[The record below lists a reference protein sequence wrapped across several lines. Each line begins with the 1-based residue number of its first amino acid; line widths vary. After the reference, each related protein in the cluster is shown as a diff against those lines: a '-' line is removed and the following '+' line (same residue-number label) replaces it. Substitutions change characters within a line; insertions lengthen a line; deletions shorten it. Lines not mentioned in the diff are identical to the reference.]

1 MVGNTK
7 TWVSIGE
14 TMQEIAT
21 KGDLSTMG
29 GAKLVYAGLV
39 DVTAKWSL
47 YIYDSLQSKEAFT
60 TSKSIFSMESTDQAD
75 IFNKIRYKLNK
86 GTVLATVPNCDFITV
101 RLPVG
106 TYMTNDRM
114 RMYVTGTNSNFNTK
128 YNSSQGE
135 YEISGTDL
143 LNVTITN
150 GASAVV
156 AMSLLTYVYLDNNLD
171 SLYNPNRCKVRYE
184 GTQLILD
191 TDISVCHFKWIR
203 DLYSSSGDYLG
214 CEYGPQ
220 SINPYYILG
229 YKYQ

>member
-1 MVGNTK
+1 
-7 TWVSIGE
+7 
-14 TMQEIAT
+14 
-21 KGDLSTMG
+21 MG

-39 DVTAKWSL
+39 NVTAKWRL
-47 YIYDSLQSKEAFT
+47 YIYDSLQSKNTFT
-60 TSKSIFSMESTDQAD
+60 TSKSIFTMDNTDQAD
-75 IFNKIRYKLNK
+75 IFNKTRYKLNK

-101 RLPVG
+101 RLPIG
-106 TYMTNDRM
+106 TYMDIDRM
-114 RMYVTGTNSNFNTK
+114 RMSVTGTTSNIKTA
-128 YNSSQGE
+128 YSSLTDC
-135 YEISGTDL
+135 EISGTDL

-156 AMSLLTYVYLDNNLD
+156 AMSLLTYVYLDNNFK

-184 GTQLILD
+184 DTQLILD
-191 TDISVCHFKWIR
+191 TDISVCHFAWIR

-220 SINPYYILG
+220 HINPYYILG